1 MGLVAVGLC
10 LFARAQIFGAFLYPL
25 ALTLQLPVYIYVMVL
40 EKESRLRQMQLSMG
54 LKLDAY
60 YAVNFAYNMALYTG
74 IAAFFWLAGAAVKLR
89 FFVQASRSR
98 ALQRRL
104 SALRCVH
111 CSAREQNSP
120 RPPGVPFSMRSA
132 CTGQTAWTT
141 LLVLLVGW
149 GLALVATGF
158 LLSAVLSRSAGRTR
172 THAPARDA
180 MRGYGRGALLRGA
193 SPWGRRRSLP
203 PECAADCAF
212 RLQRARSDGAWVRRR
227 AVRQWCG
234 PPPRRRHLR
243 RPPGAVARRPSVCL
257 SRFCLSLLRPA
268 RAPCR

>member
-1 MGLVAVGLC
+1 

-74 IAAFFWLAGAAVKLR
+74 IAAFFWLVGTAVKLR
-89 FFVQASRSR
+89 FFVQARRSR
-98 ALQRRL
+98 ALQGHRG
-104 SALRCVH
+104 AVRCVH
-111 CSAREQNSP
+111 CSVHALRCVARRATKAVSAC
-120 RPPGVPFSMRSA
+120 RAFPFRMRSA
-132 CTGQTAWTT
+132 WTGQTAWTT

-158 LLSAVLSRSAGRTR
+158 LLSAVLNRPVGRTR
-172 THAPARDA
+172 THPPA
-180 MRGYGRGALLRGA
+180 MRRADTVAAHCCAEPRRGAAAAVCRRMCGRLRVSAAARAQRRCLATSSCCSAMVWA
-193 SPWGRRRSLP
+193 SSSPTASSATSRGCRS
-203 PECAADCAF
+203 AAE
-212 RLQRARSDGAWVRRR
+212 RL
-227 AVRQWCG
+227 
-234 PPPRRRHLR
+234 
-243 RPPGAVARRPSVCL
+243 SVPVSL
-257 SRFCLSLLRPA
+257 CLSLLRPA